1 MRDIPLALLTATVW
15 TYWIIVG
22 VMIVRM
28 SRKTRRRAGFVPEQ
42 PQEQLM
48 WVVWVPLVALWMGL
62 PWAALRRTAD
72 FLPPDFADMPAYSLL
87 RWLATGIAILAL
99 AGTMRCW
106 AKMGRRWRLA
116 VDVSETTELI
126 TDGPFRRIRHPIYAF
141 SILLVVCSVV
151 ILPTLPMLAVAV
163 VNITLLNLKA
173 RNEERHLLASLGDRY
188 ARYVAA
194 TGRFLPR
201 LGWPA
206 TRRPE

>member
-28 SRKTRRRAGFVPEQ
+28 SRRTRRRAGFVPEQ

-62 PWAALRRTAD
+62 PWAALRGHED
-72 FLPPDFADMPAYSLL
+72 FLPPAFASAPAYAPL
-87 RWLATGIAILAL
+87 RWIAMVVAVLAL

-106 AKMGRRWRLA
+106 AKMGRRWRMA
-116 VDVSETTELI
+116 VAVSETTELI

-141 SILLVVCSVV
+141 SILLVLCSLV
-151 ILPTLPMLAVAV
+151 ILPTPPMLAVAL

-173 RNEERHLLASLGDRY
+173 RNEERHLTASLGESY

-201 LGWPA
+201 FSPPDPG
-206 TRRPE
+206 RPE

>member
-22 VMIVRM
+22 VMVVRM

-48 WVVWVPLVALWMGL
+48 WVVWVPLVLLWMGL
-62 PWAALRRTAD
+62 PWAALRREED
-72 FLPPDFADMPAYSLL
+72 FVLPDFATGAGYSVV
-87 RWLATGIAILAL
+87 RWIATVLAILAL

-106 AKMGRRWRLA
+106 AKMGNRWRMA
-116 VDVSETTELI
+116 VAVSETPELI

-141 SILLVVCSVV
+141 SILLVLCSVA
-151 ILPTLPMLAVAV
+151 ILPTLPMLAVAI

-173 RNEERHLLASLGDRY
+173 RNEERHLLASLGDSY
-188 ARYVAA
+188 AAYVAA

-201 LGWPA
+201 L
-206 TRRPE
+206 RPSGARPGE

>member
-62 PWAALRRTAD
+62 PWAALRRDED
-72 FLPPDFADMPAYSLL
+72 FLPPDFVSGPAYSLL
-87 RWLATGIAILAL
+87 RWIAMFVALLAL

-106 AKMGRRWRLA
+106 AKMGKRWRMA
-116 VDVSETTELI
+116 VAVSEATELI

-141 SILLVVCSVV
+141 SILLVLCSLV
-151 ILPTLPMLAVAV
+151 ILPTPPMLAVAL
-163 VNITLLNLKA
+163 VNIALLNLKA
-173 RNEERHLLASLGDRY
+173 RNEERHLMASLGEPY
-188 ARYVAA
+188 ASYVAR
-194 TGRFLPR
+194 TGRFIPR
-201 LGWPA
+201 L
-206 TRRPE
+206 RRPVPGRPE

>member
-22 VMIVRM
+22 VMVVRM
-28 SRKTRRRAGFVPEQ
+28 GRKTRRRAGFVPEQ

-48 WVVWVPLVALWMGL
+48 WVVWVPLVLLWMGL
-62 PWAALRRTAD
+62 PWAALRREEE
-72 FLPPDFADMPAYSLL
+72 FLLPDFATGFGYSVL
-87 RWLATGIAILAL
+87 RWIAMVVAILAL

-106 AKMGRRWRLA
+106 AKMGNRWRMA
-116 VDVSETTELI
+116 VAVSEKTELI

-141 SILLVVCSVV
+141 SILLVLCSFA
-151 ILPTLPMLAVAV
+151 ILPTLPMLAVAL

-173 RNEERHLLASLGDRY
+173 RNEERHLQASLGDSY

-201 LGWPA
+201 LHRPA
-206 TRRPE
+206 AGRGE

>member
-62 PWAALRRTAD
+62 PWAALRGHED
-72 FLPPDFADMPAYSLL
+72 FLPPAFASESAYSPL
-87 RWLATGIAILAL
+87 RWVAMVVAVLAL

-106 AKMGRRWRLA
+106 AKMGRRWRMA
-116 VDVSETTELI
+116 VAVSETTELI

-141 SILLVVCSVV
+141 SILLVLCSLV
-151 ILPTLPMLAVAV
+151 ILPTPPMLAVAL

-173 RNEERHLLASLGDRY
+173 RNEERHLTASLGEPY
-188 ARYVAA
+188 ARYVAT

-201 LGWPA
+201 FSPPDPG
-206 TRRPE
+206 RPE

>member
-22 VMIVRM
+22 VMVVRM

-62 PWAALRRTAD
+62 PWAALRRQEE
-72 FLPPDFADMPAYSLL
+72 FLLPDFATGSGYSVL
-87 RWLATGIAILAL
+87 RWIAAVVAILAL

-106 AKMGRRWRLA
+106 AKMGRRWRMA
-116 VDVSETTELI
+116 VAVSEKTELI

-141 SILLVVCSVV
+141 SILLVLCSFA
-151 ILPTLPMLAVAV
+151 ILPTLPMLAVAL

-173 RNEERHLLASLGDRY
+173 RNEERHLQASLGDSY
-188 ARYVAA
+188 AAYVAA

-201 LGWPA
+201 LRSPGA
-206 TRRPE
+206 RQGE